1 MNAWRKVEGVM
12 GDRNI
17 SRKVKGRVL
26 EACVIPACVYALET
40 CAITTNQMNRLQVCE
55 NNWVRKI
62 AGVKRVERRRLE
74 ELRQEIGL
82 GMTITRKIERARMRW
97 AGHVARMEE
106 GRAPRR
112 AMEMEIDGTRRRGRP
127 TMRWRDAVEKVVNRM
142 GEQRDWKMVARDR
155 TAWKKLVAKI

>member
-1 MNAWRKVEGVM
+1 M
-12 GDRNI
+12 
-17 SRKVKGRVL
+17 
-26 EACVIPACVYALET
+26 
-40 CAITTNQMNRLQVCE
+40 CE

-127 TMRWRDAVEKVVNRM
+127 TMRWRDAVEKVVRKT
-142 GEQRDWKMVARDR
+142 GEQRDWKVVAMDR
-155 TAWKKLVAKI
+155 SEWKKLMRKI